1 VLLDRPDRR
10 QLPAAKDLSRDE
22 HRKPGGV
29 HRQRDAALLDLIQGQ
44 PGDGVQQHHAVIGK
58 RVTRHLEEAFPTVVA
73 EVLEGA
79 DR

>member
-1 VLLDRPDRR
+1 MRATVKPTAVACSLDRPDRR

-44 PGDGVQQHHAVIGK
+44 P
-58 RVTRHLEEAFPTVVA
+58 R
-73 EVLEGA
+73 
-79 DR
+79 